1 MGGVLSKHPL
11 PVERP
16 VIEVLQDETI
26 VRQHDCQQKCW
37 RKDGNARMIC
47 PKGDGAAV
55 MLSGF
60 IDEITGGFP
69 TLTWEEV
76 EKYNRLIQV
85 IETSLGM
92 LLRAISGQEVM
103 SPALD

>member
-1 MGGVLSKHPL
+1 LYHCY
-11 PVERP
+11 
-16 VIEVLQDETI
+16 TI
-26 VRQHDCQQKCW
+26 VLLQ
-37 RKDGNARMIC
+37 
-47 PKGDGAAV
+47 
-55 MLSGF
+55 
-60 IDEITGGFP
+60 
-69 TLTWEEV
+69 EV